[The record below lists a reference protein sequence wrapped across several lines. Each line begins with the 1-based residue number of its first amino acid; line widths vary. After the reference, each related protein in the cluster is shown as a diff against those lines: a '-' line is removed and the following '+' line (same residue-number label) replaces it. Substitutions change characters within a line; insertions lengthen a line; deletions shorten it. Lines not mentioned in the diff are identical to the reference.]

1 MNTRAPTLSAAGA
14 AGCAEPTLA
23 PVSRTGIPVPTS
35 VGPEA
40 VDPARIGRPG
50 EYPFTRGI
58 FPDGYQGRL
67 WTIRQYSGFG
77 TAEESNERYKFLLAQ
92 GQTGLSVA
100 LDLPTQ
106 CGYDPTHPMARPEIG
121 KVGVSLSNLGEA
133 EILFRGLDLAQISTS
148 FTINGTAAIVY
159 AMYLAV
165 ADKQGVPRS
174 KLTGTIQNDI
184 LKEYV
189 ARGTW
194 IFPVRPSMRL
204 VADSILYANE
214 VSPRF
219 NPISIAGAHVRDAG
233 ATAAEEMAYTLANG
247 LAYVEELRRRGGDVE
262 KFAKR
267 LSFFFYV
274 HMDFF
279 DEIAKFRAGRRLW
292 ARLMHERYGVQ
303 DPRAQHFRFGVV
315 CGGSSLV
322 APQPYN
328 NVVRV
333 AVETMA
339 AVLGGAQSI
348 FTCAFDE
355 AFQIPTEFSAEL
367 ALRTQQIVA
376 YESGI
381 GRTVDPLGGSYFLE
395 QHTDRMEAMIA
406 GVMAEIDAYGGVIP
420 AIEDGWIQLRLAERG
435 LERKLD
441 TDSGKHVI
449 VGQNCFRKEDEA
461 IGVGEVFRLD
471 PTVAERALEKFQRV
485 LDTRSQ
491 AAVDAALAK
500 LSAAAARDDENV
512 MPWLV
517 DCCHAYATVGEMV
530 ATLKQQWGEFKEP
543 VNL

>member
-1 MNTRAPTLSAAGA
+1 M
-14 AGCAEPTLA
+14 
-23 PVSRTGIPVPTS
+23 
-35 VGPEA
+35 
-40 VDPARIGRPG
+40 
-50 EYPFTRGI
+50 
-58 FPDGYQGRL
+58 

-106 CGYDPTHPMARPEIG
+106 CGYDPAHPMARSEIG
-121 KVGVSLSNLGEA
+121 KVGVSLSNLNEA
-133 EILFRGLDLAQISTS
+133 EILFRDLDLSRISTS
-148 FTINGTAAIVY
+148 FTINGTAAIIY

-165 ADKQGVPRS
+165 ADKQGVPRE

-194 IFPVRPSMRL
+194 IFPVQPSMRL
-204 VADSILYANE
+204 VADSILYAND

-233 ATAAEEMAYTLANG
+233 STAAEEMAYTLANG
-247 LAYVEELRRRGGDVE
+247 LAYVDELRSRGGDVE
-262 KFAKR
+262 RFAKR

-292 ARLMHERYGVQ
+292 AKLMKERYGVQ
-303 DPRAQHFRFGVV
+303 DPKAQHFRFGVV
-315 CGGSSLV
+315 CGGSSLI

-355 AFQIPTEFSAEL
+355 AFQIPTETSAEL
-367 ALRTQQIVA
+367 AVRTQQIIA
-376 YESGI
+376 FESGI

-395 QHTDRMEAMIA
+395 QHTDRMEEAITK
-406 GVMAEIDAYGGVIP
+406 VMDEIEAYGGVVR
-420 AIEDGWIQLRLAERG
+420 AIEDGWIQMRLAERG
-435 LERKLD
+435 LERKLKA
-441 TDSGKHVI
+441 DSGETVI
-449 VGQNCFRKEDEA
+449 VGQNHFHRDDEQIV
-461 IGVGEVFRLD
+461 IGDVFKLD
-471 PTVAERALEKFQRV
+471 ATVAQRALEKFQRV
-485 LDTRSQ
+485 LDTRDQ
-491 AAVDAALAK
+491 LAVERSLAR
-500 LSAAAARDDENV
+500 LSEVARDDRENL
-512 MPWLV
+512 MPYLV
-517 DCCHAYATVGEMV
+517 ECCHAYATVGEIV
-530 ATLKQQWGEFKEP
+530 GCLKKEWGEFLEP
-543 VNL
+543 VSL

>member
-1 MNTRAPTLSAAGA
+1 MSARENLPQL
-14 AGCAEPTLA
+14 EPQLR
-23 PVSRTGIPVPTS
+23 PVSPSGIEVPVS

-40 VDPARIGRPG
+40 VQAENIGVAG

-58 FPDGYQGRL
+58 FPDGFQGRL

-77 TAEESNERYKFLLAQ
+77 TAEESNERYKFLLEK

-106 CGYDPTHPMARPEIG
+106 CGLDPVHPMARPEIG
-121 KVGVSLSNLGEA
+121 KVGVSLSNLSEA
-133 EILFRGLDLAQISTS
+133 EILFKDLDLARISTS
-148 FTINGTAAIVY
+148 FTINGTAAIIY

-184 LKEYV
+184 LQEYV

-204 VADSILYANE
+204 IADSILYSNE

-247 LAYVEELRRRGGDVE
+247 LAYVDELQARGGDVE

-292 ARLMHERYGVQ
+292 ARLMKERYGVQ
-303 DPRAQHFRFGVV
+303 DPKAQHFRFGVV

-367 ALRTQQIVA
+367 AVRTQQIIA
-376 YESGI
+376 FESGI

-395 QHTDRMEAMIA
+395 QHTDRMEAEITK
-406 GVMAEIDAYGGVIP
+406 VMGEIDAYGGVVR

-441 TDSGKHVI
+441 TDSGHNVI
-449 VGQNCFRKEDEA
+449 VGQNHFKKADEEVK
-461 IGVGEVFRLD
+461 VGEVFKLD
-471 PTVAERALEKFQRV
+471 PTVAQRALEKFQRT
-485 LDTRSQ
+485 LDTRQQSE
-491 AAVDAALAK
+491 VDRTLAR
-500 LSAAAARDDENV
+500 LSVAAAKDDENL
-512 MPWLV
+512 MPYLV
-517 DCCHAYATVGEMV
+517 ECCHAYATVGEMV
-530 ATLKQQWGEFKEP
+530 ACLKEQWGEFKEP

>member
-1 MNTRAPTLSAAGA
+1 MPSAAN
-14 AGCAEPTLA
+14 EPRLYPTS
-23 PVSRTGIPVPTS
+23 PTGIEVPAS
-35 VGPEA
+35 VGAGA
-40 VDPARIGRPG
+40 VRPDHIGEPG
-50 EYPFTRGI
+50 AYPFTRGI

-77 TAEESNERYKFLLAQ
+77 TAEESNERYKFLLAK

-106 CGYDPTHPMARPEIG
+106 CGLDPTHPMARPEIG
-121 KVGVSLSNLGEA
+121 KVGVSLSNLSEA
-133 EILFRGLDLAQISTS
+133 EILFKDLDLSRISTS
-148 FTINGTAAIVY
+148 FTINGTAAIIY

-165 ADKQGVPRS
+165 ADKQGVRRDQ
-174 KLTGTIQNDI
+174 LTGTIQNDI

-204 VADSILYANE
+204 IADTILYSNE

-247 LAYVEELRRRGGDVE
+247 LAYVDELRARGGDVE

-292 ARLMHERYGVQ
+292 ARLMKERYGVQ
-303 DPRAQHFRFGVV
+303 DPKAQHFRFGVV

-339 AVLGGAQSI
+339 AVFGGAQSI

-367 ALRTQQIVA
+367 AVRTQQILA

-395 QHTDRMEAMIA
+395 QHTDRIEEQIVR
-406 GVMAEIDAYGGVIP
+406 VMDEIDAYGGVVR
-420 AIEDGWIQLRLAERG
+420 AIEEGWIQMRLAERG

-441 TDSGKHVI
+441 NDAGRTVV
-449 VGQNCFRKEDEA
+449 VGQNHFKKQNEEVK
-461 IGVGEVFRLD
+461 VGEVFTLD
-471 PTVAERALEKFQRV
+471 PTVAQRALEKFQRT
-485 LDTRSQ
+485 LDTRDN
-491 AAVDAALAK
+491 AAVARSLAR
-500 LSAAAARDDENV
+500 LSAASAKDRENV
-512 MPWLV
+512 MPYLV
-517 DCCHAYATVGEMV
+517 ECCHAYATVGEMV
-530 ATLKQQWGEFKEP
+530 ACLKAQWGEFKEP

>member
-1 MNTRAPTLSAAGA
+1 MNDPDTAVRLRPPQLSQISG
-14 AGCAEPTLA
+14 
-23 PVSRTGIPVPTS
+23 SGIEVPAKA
-35 VGPEA
+35 GPED
-40 VDPARIGRPG
+40 VDPSRIGEPG
-50 EYPFTRGI
+50 KYPFTRGI
-58 FPDGYQGRL
+58 FPDGYRGRL

-77 TAEESNERYKFLLAQ
+77 TPEESNERYRFLLDQ

-106 CGYDPTHPMARPEIG
+106 CGYDPVDPMARPEIG
-121 KVGVSLSNLGEA
+121 KVGVSLSNLSEA
-133 EILFRGLDLAQISTS
+133 EILFRGLDLSAISTS
-148 FTINGTAAIVY
+148 FTINGTAAIIY

-165 ADKQGVPRS
+165 ADKQGVPRA

-204 VADSILYANE
+204 IADSILYSNE
-214 VSPRF
+214 VTPRF

-247 LAYVEELRRRGGDVE
+247 LAYVDELRRRGGDVE
-262 KFAKR
+262 KFAQR

-279 DEIAKFRAGRRLW
+279 DEVAKFRAGRRLW
-292 ARLMHERYGVQ
+292 AQLMKERYGVS
-303 DPRAQHFRFGVV
+303 DPKAQMFRFGVV

-322 APQPYN
+322 AAQPFN

-339 AVLGGAQSI
+339 AVMGGAQSI

-367 ALRTQQIVA
+367 AVRTQQMIA

-381 GRTVDPLGGSYFLE
+381 GRSVDPLGGSYLVE
-395 QHTDRMEAMIA
+395 SHTNRMQDEIER
-406 GVMAEIDAYGGVIP
+406 VMREIDDYGGVIK
-420 AIEDGWIQLRLAERG
+420 AIEDGWLQMRLAERG
-435 LERKLD
+435 LERKRR
-441 TDSGKHVI
+441 TDSGEAVI
-449 VGQNCFRKEDEA
+449 VGQNHFRRDDQTND
-461 IGVGEVFRLD
+461 VGELFHLD
-471 PTVAERALEKFQRV
+471 PQVSARVIEKYQRV
-485 LDTRSQ
+485 LDTRDGATAQSTL
-491 AAVDAALAK
+491 DK
-500 LSAAAARDDENV
+500 LAAAAAKDDENL
-512 MPWLV
+512 MPYLV

-530 ATLKQQWGEFKEP
+530 AALKAQWGEFQEP
-543 VNL
+543 VRI

>member
-1 MNTRAPTLSAAGA
+1 MKHGEFAERSAGLPPPRIGRESA
-14 AGCAEPTLA
+14 
-23 PVSRTGIPVPTS
+23 TGIEVPTS
-35 VGPEA
+35 VGPGA
-40 VDPARIGRPG
+40 VRDDQVGSPG

-58 FPDGYQGRL
+58 FPDGYNGRM

-106 CGYDPTHPMARPEIG
+106 CGYDPTHPMARSEIG
-121 KVGVSLSNLGEA
+121 KVGVSLSNLSEA
-133 EILFRGLDLAQISTS
+133 EILFRDLDLSRISTS
-148 FTINGTAAIVY
+148 FTINGTAAIIY

-165 ADKQGVPRS
+165 ADKQGVPREN
-174 KLTGTIQNDI
+174 LTGTIQNDI

-194 IFPVRPSMRL
+194 IFPVKPSMRL
-204 VADSILYANE
+204 VADSILYSNA

-233 ATAAEEMAYTLANG
+233 STAAEEMAYTLANG
-247 LAYVEELRRRGGDVE
+247 LAYVDELRSRGGDVE

-292 ARLMHERYGVQ
+292 AKLMKERYGVQ
-303 DPRAQHFRFGVV
+303 DPKAQHFRFGVV
-315 CGGSSLV
+315 CGGSSLI

-328 NVVRV
+328 NVIRV

-355 AFQIPTEFSAEL
+355 AFQIPTETSAEL
-367 ALRTQQIVA
+367 ALRTQQIIA
-376 YESGI
+376 FESGI
-381 GRTVDPLGGSYFLE
+381 ARTVDPLGGSYFLE
-395 QHTDRMEAMIA
+395 QHTDRMEEAITT
-406 GVMAEIDAYGGVIP
+406 VMKEIEDYGGVVR
-420 AIEDGWIQLRLAERG
+420 AIEDGWIQMRLAERA
-435 LERKLD
+435 LERKIKA
-441 TDSGKHVI
+441 DSGETVI
-449 VGQNCFRKEDEA
+449 VGQNHFRRADA
-461 IGVGEVFRLD
+461 RMVIGDVFKLD
-471 PTVAERALEKFQRV
+471 ATVAQRALEKFQRV
-485 LDTRSQ
+485 LDTRDQ
-491 AAVDAALAK
+491 VAVDRSLTRLSEAAGN
-500 LSAAAARDDENV
+500 DGENL
-512 MPWLV
+512 MPYLV
-517 DCCHAYATVGEMV
+517 ECCHAYATVGEIV
-530 ATLKQQWGEFKEP
+530 SCLKKEWGEFQEP
-543 VNL
+543 VSL